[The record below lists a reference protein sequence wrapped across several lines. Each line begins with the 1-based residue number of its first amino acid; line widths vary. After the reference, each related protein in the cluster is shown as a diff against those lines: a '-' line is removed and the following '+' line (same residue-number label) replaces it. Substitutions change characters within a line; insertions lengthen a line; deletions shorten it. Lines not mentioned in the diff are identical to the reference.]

1 MKQTIFIIGLLVLI
15 TSSAF
20 CQDEVPTFNSYHK
33 NIYAEFLGSHILGG
47 INYDMRL
54 KKGKMDGIG
63 FRAGVGG
70 LRASAFA
77 ENTSV
82 SIGIV
87 TFPLEFNHLVGKKRS
102 SFVSGIG
109 LLPVYAAVNADG
121 EITNN
126 KFIQEEGFGLVGG
139 FMTFGYRYQ
148 PRETGLM
155 FQVNWNP
162 LMIRKSGFT
171 MGWFGL
177 GLGIGFK

>member
-1 MKQTIFIIGLLVLI
+1 MKTAILVIGLLLLI
-15 TSSAF
+15 TSSAY
-20 CQDEVPTFNSYHK
+20 CQDEVQTFDSYHK

-47 INYDMRL
+47 VNYDMRL

-70 LRASAFA
+70 LSASGFA
-77 ENTSV
+77 ENTNV

-87 TFPLEFNHLVGKKRS
+87 TFPLEFNHLIGKNRS

-109 LLPVYAAVNADG
+109 LLPVYAAVSANG

-126 KFIQEEGFGLVGG
+126 EFIQEEGFGFIGG
-139 FMTFGYRYQ
+139 FMTLGYRFQ
-148 PRETGLM
+148 PKKTGVM

-162 LMIRKSGFT
+162 LMLRQEGFT
-171 MGWFGL
+171 IGWFGL